1 MLVHP
6 MIAAWEPPRIERIAA
21 YESRR
26 LAVLPVAGLSG
37 DLHQDLGR
45 CALAIEIVGSLAG
58 DEARDDF
65 LKQVREKFLAGEPV
79 DFVADIVKESE
90 LERVLIEELAVEE
103 VAGVP
108 DAFRYRIV
116 LREHTEPPE
125 PPSGFGGLGSGFG
138 GGLGHLGNLGNLGAL
153 GNLGE
158 LGDLDAGL
166 GAELDAL
173 AKTGLDL
180 LDLPAIAGAI
190 PSLPDILAPLEP
202 AAQNLKQALA
212 GAGSLLAPVTTLVK
226 QLQGG
231 S

>member
-45 CALAIEIVGSLAG
+45 GALAVEIVGSLAG

-65 LKQVREKFLAGEPV
+65 LKAVREKFLAGEPV

-108 DAFRYRIV
+108 DSFRYRIV
-116 LREHTEPPE
+116 LREYTEPPE
-125 PPSGFGGLGSGFG
+125 PSSGFGGLGSGFG
-138 GGLGHLGNLGNLGAL
+138 DLGIGD
-153 GNLGE
+153 

-166 GAELDAL
+166 GADLDAL
-173 AKTGLDL
+173 AQSGLDL

-190 PSLPDILAPLEP
+190 PSLPDILAPLKP
-202 AAQNLKQALA
+202 AAQSLKQALQ
-212 GAGSLLAPVTTLVK
+212 GAGPLLAPVATLVK
-226 QLQGG
+226 QLQGEPPQGG